1 MKLIVQVFQGII
13 YIKSNLKLDNFLF
26 YEVSSIF
33 FIYYNI
39 KNQKFIKFNFSKKS
53 K

>member
-26 YEVSSIF
+26 YELSFIF
-33 FIYYNI
+33 FIYYIINNI
-39 KNQKFIKFNFSKKS
+39 KNQKFYKN
-53 K
+53 